1 MASIEVILSSQNV
14 VSDPCLSRH
23 DSINS
28 FEIQQDRSKAEERDF
43 SPVATSIEKNQF
55 DFRLSTRVVLPWK
68 LEQAPISEFSTN
80 QKKSFGTMPTS
91 NMSGSKQGSKS
102 RLKPSI
108 FLQQGKK
115 KQESFQGVPLKACQS
130 KKDFT
135 IENPVHLI
143 KKRRTERP
151 LQPALAHIPE
161 SDGNTQPAE
170 SPEQTHQEVS
180 PIIKER
186 PVNIMTSG
194 IRFNS
199 KGTMRVSDHMGANIL
214 SSPDKFYLLMYARS
228 KSCLELFKSRLF
240 SGLSCGL
247 KIYATLTKKR
257 PEYNSLNCV
266 CFLELYRGTNR
277 LVTYPWCTSNIYKIA
292 SLVYEEDEVD
302 QFFPLEYL
310 MEQEDMKEFAFM
322 WNYFTEKEVAHLMRD
337 YLREADPVT
346 NYFAKFRRSRD
357 QSKLVSCL
365 YRHLRKLDH
374 QRKSALATR
383 VNSPT
388 SSPHHSLKKVAFDP
402 SLGPDPDSLKHLAG
416 VDPQPALAWASSGSR
431 AEVCSKNAVSLIF
444 EDLMPTEN
452 LVFLA
457 SGYSH
462 WVKGFFKMIW
472 SPHVPKPSDE
482 KFKKLM
488 QRIKLHLEES
498 HDQPSK
504 SVSQIAVNTGVLQ
517 YIGERLAGCSLEE
530 IEKLGSAKPVPH
542 WLSRFVAS
550 GDFDMLLVEL
560 KAAVKHAIS
569 ASMGRFN
576 QSHQELRIRLSR
588 LEASPSQALS
598 QSEREKDLNEAKRR
612 ASLNRFVTSSG
623 LVRQQRAKRIGAQ
636 NQLPFVLPRAP
647 EEGMSD
653 IGENLSA
660 SQETPSSDEDS
671 FFYGDQ
677 PDLSDVCDRINRR
690 VRCILDH
697 QMVTLKKHLNSKL
710 SQKEQECLDYLLQ
723 EDNIFLLEQLLKMD
737 HQPDEKCVNMA
748 EVEAH
753 IRPFLA
759 AKVQEQEDLIT
770 VDKEESDFERSRAF
784 IMADLKVYFD
794 QNHLQFTDYDA
805 LIKQAVDAD
814 ENVLGIYECFSI
826 KYTYESRNKV
836 RHETL
841 ESLDLL
847 AKVLNGKQKGREI
860 RKRLVSEQLKVGIN
874 SSGLKK
880 SDIGDTVHPDSC
892 PAKQRESW
900 PNTFNK
906 ALEKSR
912 AQKILAEISASIGQV
927 VTDIFEKVVCVYP
940 GVEPTRRVFQS
951 RSAAVVRVG
960 E

>member
-1 MASIEVILSSQNV
+1 MASTDLILSSQNV
-14 VSDPCLSRH
+14 VSDLCLSRH

-28 FEIQQDRSKAEERDF
+28 FDMQQERSKPEEREF
-43 SPVATSIEKNQF
+43 SPVATSIEKSQF

-68 LEQAPISEFSTN
+68 LDQPTTSESSKN
-80 QKKSFGTMPTS
+80 QKESVGTIPTT
-91 NMSGSKQGSKS
+91 NLSGSKQGSRS

-115 KQESFQGVPLKACQS
+115 KQESLHGVPLKACQS

-135 IENPVHLI
+135 VENPVHLI
-143 KKRRTERP
+143 KKRRSERP

-170 SPEQTHQEVS
+170 SPQATHHEAS
-180 PIIKER
+180 PPKER

-199 KGTMRVSDHMGANIL
+199 KGTMRLSEHMGANIL

-257 PEYNSLNCV
+257 AEYNSLNCV

-277 LVTYPWCTSNIYKIA
+277 LVTYPWCTLNIYKIA
-292 SLVYEEDEVD
+292 SLVYEDDEVD

-322 WNYFTEKEVAHLMRD
+322 WNYFTEKEVAYLMRD
-337 YLREADPVT
+337 YLRGSDPVT
-346 NYFAKFRRSRD
+346 SYFTKFRKYRD
-357 QSKLVSCL
+357 QSKLVSNL
-365 YRHLRKLDH
+365 YKHLRTLAH

-416 VDPQPALAWASSGSR
+416 VDPEPALVWGSSGSR
-431 AEVCSKNAVSLIF
+431 LDDNTQNVVSVVF
-444 EDLMPTEN
+444 EEIIPIEN
-452 LVFLA
+452 LTFLPT
-457 SGYSH
+457 GYSH
-462 WVKGFFKMIW
+462 WTRGFFKMIW
-472 SPHVPKPSDE
+472 SPHVPKPLDD
-482 KFKKLM
+482 KFKKLT
-488 QRIKLHLEES
+488 QKIKAHLEET
-498 HDQPSK
+498 HNQPSK
-504 SVSQIAVNTGVLQ
+504 SLSQMAVNSGVLQ
-517 YIGERLAGCSLEE
+517 YISDRLAGCSLDE
-530 IEKLGSAKPVPH
+530 IEKLGATKPVPH
-542 WLSRFVAS
+542 WLARFVAS
-550 GDFDMLLVEL
+550 GDFEVLLVEL
-560 KAAVKHAIS
+560 KAAVKHAVS

-588 LEASPSQALS
+588 LEASPSQTLS
-598 QSEREKDLNEAKRR
+598 QSEREKDLQAAKRR
-612 ASLNRFVTSSG
+612 ASLNRFVTCSG
-623 LVRQQRAKRIGAQ
+623 LVRQQRAKRTGGQ
-636 NQLPFVLPRAP
+636 HQLPFVLPRAP

-677 PDLSDVCDRINRR
+677 PDVSDVCDQINNR
-690 VRCILDH
+690 VRCILDR
-697 QMVTLKKHLNSKL
+697 QMAILKKHLSSKL
-710 SQKEQECLDYLLQ
+710 TQKEQECLDYLLQ

-737 HQPDEKCVNMA
+737 HQPDETCVNMA
-748 EVEAH
+748 QVEAH

-759 AKVQEQEDLIT
+759 AKVQEKEDLIT

-794 QNHLQFTDYDA
+794 QDRLPFTDYDA

-814 ENVLGIYECFSI
+814 DNILGIYECFSV
-826 KYTYESRNKV
+826 KYTYETRSKV

-860 RKRLVSEQLKVGIN
+860 RKRLVSEQLKVGIIGSN
-874 SSGLKK
+874 NKK
-880 SDIGDTVHPDSC
+880 IEIGDLVHPDSC
-892 PAKQRESW
+892 PTKQRESW

-912 AQKILAEISASIGQV
+912 AQKILNEISSSIGQV
-927 VTDIFEKVVCVYP
+927 VTDIFEKV
-940 GVEPTRRVFQS
+940 GD
-951 RSAAVVRVG
+951 A
-960 E
+960 